1 MEFNNAINYV
11 NKIKSRF
18 AGQPAVYKQF
28 LELLRTCLAY
38 QKAKGSIIDK
48 MGSIKEGP
56 SGQFLIE
63 GEAFAQLVKV
73 FPVCIWLP
81 LFLRYMYSVFYT
93 YFNCNQKFFSFDD
106 FTWSKEL
113 LD

>member
-18 AGQPAVYKQF
+18 AGQPGVYKQF
-28 LELLRTCLAY
+28 LELLRTCLVY

-63 GEAFAQLVKV
+63 GEAFAQLAKV
-73 FPVCIWLP
+73 FPVCILLP
-81 LFLRYMYSVFYT
+81 TQSEYPVLH
-93 YFNCNQKFFSFDD
+93 
-106 FTWSKEL
+106 
-113 LD
+113 